1 MNDCITFIG
10 FASANIRQK
19 FILPKLLQ
27 KKFEKIIFVPMKSHL
42 NLIFLL
48 VALLFI
54 GRATAQLHFAEPT
67 HDFGTIAEEGGAV
80 EHTFIARNT
89 STQPIVVVS
98 TSVSCGCTKTE
109 FSRKPILPDSTIAIK
124 VIFSPMNYPGTFSR
138 KVVVITSE
146 GVAPQQLLVKG
157 YVTPRKRSIEERYP
171 IELGKGLRIATN
183 AHNFAFVEHGKA
195 AQSTFEVVNTS
206 KQRLSLAVEC
216 SNPSLRFSLPA
227 SLAPS
232 EEATINF
239 GYHLAENSTK
249 YGTLRDKAY
258 LLIDGEQAKYP
269 LMVSGVAIDSRD
281 EYADNV
287 EPSIA
292 ISKNFIKFGTINSTA
307 PTQSQGL
314 FIENNGESPL
324 IIRAIESERGLFQ
337 AKIEGATTIHK
348 GEKRFLTVKIEPS
361 SLPFGA
367 VVDRLLIISNAP
379 RQPLCKVRISAI
391 VER

>member
-1 MNDCITFIG
+1 M
-10 FASANIRQK
+10 
-19 FILPKLLQ
+19 L
-27 KKFEKIIFVPMKSHL
+27 
-42 NLIFLL
+42 
-48 VALLFI
+48 LLFAMSA
-54 GRATAQLHFAEPT
+54 GRATAQLHFEEPA

-80 EHTFIARNT
+80 EHTFMAKN
-89 STQPIVVVS
+89 SSKQPIVIVS

-109 FSRKPILPDSTIAIK
+109 FLRKPILPDSTVAVK
-124 VIFSPMNYPGTFSR
+124 VIFSPMNYPGAFAR
-138 KVVVITSE
+138 KVVVVTSE
-146 GVAPQQLLVKG
+146 GIAPQQLLIKG
-157 YVTPRKRSIEERYP
+157 HVTPRPKSIEERYP
-171 IELGKGLRIATN
+171 IVLGGGIRIATN
-183 AHNFAFVEHGKA
+183 AHHFAYIEHDKRT
-195 AQSTFEVVNTS
+195 QSTFDIVNTS
-206 KQRLSLAVEC
+206 KRSVTLNIEC
-216 SNPSLRFSLPA
+216 HNPQLHFSLPR
-227 SLAPS
+227 SLAPG

-239 GYHLAENSTK
+239 GYSLPSGCNI
-249 YGTLRDKAY
+249 YGTLSDKAY
-258 LLIDGEQAKYP
+258 LTIDGVAAQYP
-269 LMVSGVAIDSRD
+269 LIVGGVAIDSRND
-281 EYADNV
+281 YADNI